1 MSSEHSPVRQHSIA
15 AYTVTEF
22 CQSHRLSRAK
32 LYALWSEGAGP
43 RFFMVGAHRRIST
56 EAAAD
61 WRAAGEAEAALATS
75 TQEDAA

>member
-1 MSSEHSPVRQHSIA
+1 MSEFSPVRHHNVA

-43 RFFMVGAHRRIST
+43 RFFLVGAHRRIST

-61 WRAAGEAEAALATS
+61 WRAAGEAAAAREEAS
-75 TQEDAA
+75 EQ